1 MIDSDM
7 SRAIMQTGSNTRIF
21 SYGGGVQSTAVL
33 VLASQGKVQY
43 DHFLFS
49 NVGDDSEHPDTLDYF
64 EDVAKPFAQEHG
76 IDLREVRKY
85 RKGEIETIRG
95 RIFSNRKTV
104 PIPVRLESGAPGRR
118 SCTFD
123 FKIGVIDRWV
133 RQHRNGQSRFTIGLG
148 ISTDEIQRARSEPAR
163 EVYKGLF
170 KVLEY
175 PLIDM
180 RLSRRDCM
188 ALIFDAGLPQP
199 PKSACYF
206 CPFHNDQAWYEM
218 RQKRPDL
225 FFDAV
230 KIEKHLQD
238 KRMKLWGKDKVWM
251 HRKLIPLDQAI
262 PDQPF
267 LFDIDDM
274 DNCESG
280 YCFT

>member
-1 MIDSDM
+1 MRYIACLYGMLIYMLDM
-7 SRAIMQTGSNTRIF
+7 GDISMRIF

-33 VLASQGKVQY
+33 VLAAQGRVHY
-43 DHFLFS
+43 DHFLFA
-49 NVGDDSEHPDTLDYF
+49 NVGEDSENPDTLDYF
-64 EDVAKPFAQEHG
+64 KNVAMPFAEQHD
-76 IDLREVRKY
+76 IDLLQVGRDD
-85 RKGEIETIRG
+85 TIRG
-95 RIFSNRKTV
+95 RIFSELRDI
-104 PIPVRLESGAPGRR
+104 PIPMRMNTGAPGNRK
-118 SCTFD
+118 CTEL
-123 FKIGVIDRWV
+123 FKIRVVDRWV
-133 RQHRNGQSRFTIGLG
+133 NQNRNGHNHYVVGLG
-148 ISTDEIQRARSEPAR
+148 ISTDEIQRARSIESK
-163 EVYKGLF
+163 EVYKGLY
-170 KVLEY
+170 KKNEY

-180 RLSRRDCM
+180 RLSRNDCRQ
-188 ALIFDAGLPQP
+188 LVIDAGLPQP
-199 PKSACYF
+199 PKSSCYF

-267 LFDIDDM
+267 LFDMDEM

>member
-1 MIDSDM
+1 MPVSTPTM
-7 SRAIMQTGSNTRIF
+7 KSAYNRRLKVNTIRTF

-49 NVGDDSEHPDTLDYF
+49 NVGEDSEHPDTLDYF
-64 EDVAKPFAQEHG
+64 EDVALPFAEQHG
-76 IDLREVRKY
+76 LDLRMVGRND
-85 RKGEIETIRG
+85 TIRE
-95 RIFSNRKTV
+95 RIFSELRDV
-104 PIPVRLESGAPGRR
+104 PIPVRMNTGAPGNRK
-118 SCTFD
+118 CTELY
-123 FKIGVIDRWV
+123 KIKVVDRWV
-133 RQHRNGQSRFTIGLG
+133 RQNRNGQNHFVVGLG
-148 ISTDEIQRARSEPAR
+148 ISTDEIQRARTIESK

-170 KVLEY
+170 KKNEY

-180 RLSRRDCM
+180 RLSRNDCRK
-188 ALIFDAGLPQP
+188 LIIDAGLPQP

-230 KIEKHLQD
+230 EIEKKLQWKRKEYWD
-238 KRMKLWGKDKVWM
+238 KDAVWM

-267 LFDIDDM
+267 LFDLDNM

>member
-1 MIDSDM
+1 M
-7 SRAIMQTGSNTRIF
+7 RIF

-33 VLASQGKVQY
+33 VLASQGKLQY

-49 NVGDDSEHPDTLDYF
+49 NVGEDSEHPDTLEYF
-64 EDVAKPFAQEHG
+64 YNVAIPFAERHGLDLQEVSR
-76 IDLREVRKY
+76 DD
-85 RKGEIETIRG
+85 TIRE
-95 RIFSNRKTV
+95 RLFSNLRDI
-104 PIPVRLESGAPGRR
+104 PIPLRMNTGAPGNRK
-118 SCTFD
+118 CTELY
-123 FKIGVIDRWV
+123 KIKVIDRWV
-133 RQHRNGQSRFTIGLG
+133 RDHRNGNRFTMGLG
-148 ISTDEIQRARSEPAR
+148 ISTDEMQRARSTEPN
-163 EVYKGLF
+163 EVYKGLW

-175 PLIDM
+175 PLIYLRM
-180 RLSRRDCM
+180 SRNTCRH
-188 ALIFDAGLPQP
+188 LIIDAGLPQP

-218 RQKRPDL
+218 RQNRPDL

-267 LFDIDDM
+267 LFDVDNM